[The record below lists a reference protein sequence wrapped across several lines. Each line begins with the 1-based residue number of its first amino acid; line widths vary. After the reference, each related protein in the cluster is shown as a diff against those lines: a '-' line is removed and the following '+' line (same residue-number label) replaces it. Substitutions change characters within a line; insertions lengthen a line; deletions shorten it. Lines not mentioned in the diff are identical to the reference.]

1 MPLFTYVAFN
11 RKGKEEKNIIDAV
24 NLQAARNKLKAKG
37 LYVRSIQEDREKEE
51 RELFPFLSKLL
62 YRIPRKDVGLF
73 CKQLGTLIGAGI
85 PLDKCLLSIIDQVE
99 NIYFKKVLIEMRAD
113 ITEGMSLSESMKK
126 HKTVFPDQYPSLI
139 SVGESTGNYEDTLH
153 RLAEL
158 EEKSSELKS
167 KVQVAMIYPMIMGL
181 LSLGV
186 SIFLLVVVIPQIE
199 QLFASFDAKL
209 PLLTRGVIF
218 LSYILTNYW
227 FFILG
232 AIAGGLLGFM
242 KWKSSG
248 EGKKTWDK
256 FLLRLPVIGTL
267 LRKILVSNFARNLS
281 ILLMNRVPLIVS
293 LNIVSD
299 VVGHTVFKE
308 EIESAIIKIKE
319 GGKLSDSLQGSQ
331 VLPQMVLGMLSAGE
345 ASDKVPEMMNK
356 LSEIYESE
364 VDTAIKSLTQSLEP
378 MMIIVM
384 GGIIFTIMA
393 AIMTPMYKLTQEIQ
407 GM

>member
-218 LSYILTNYW
+218 LSYVLTNYW

>member
-1 MPLFTYVAFN
+1 MPLYTYVAFN
-11 RKGKEEKNIIDAV
+11 KKGKEEKNIIDAV

-62 YRIPRKDVGLF
+62 YRIPRKEVGLF

-139 SVGESTGNYEDTLH
+139 SVGESTGNYENTLH

-218 LSYILTNYW
+218 LSYVLTNYW
-227 FFILG
+227 YFILG
-232 AIAGGLLGFM
+232 LITFAFLGFM
-242 KWKSSG
+242 KWKSSP
-248 EGKKTWDK
+248 EGKKVWDK
-256 FLLRLPVIGTL
+256 FLLGLPVIGTL

-281 ILLMNRVPLIVS
+281 ILLLNRVPLIVS

-308 EIESAIIKIKE
+308 EIDAAIIKIKE

>member
-218 LSYILTNYW
+218 LSYVLTNYW
-227 FFILG
+227 LLILG
-232 AIAGGLLGFM
+232 AIVGGLLGFM

>member
-11 RKGKEEKNIIDAV
+11 RKGKEEKNIIDAP

-139 SVGESTGNYEDTLH
+139 SVGESTGNYENTLH

-218 LSYILTNYW
+218 LSYVLTNYW
-227 FFILG
+227 IFILG
-232 AIAGGLLGFM
+232 AIAAGLLSFL

-248 EGKKTWDK
+248 EGKKVWDR
-256 FLLRLPVIGTL
+256 FLLGLPVIGTL

>member
-11 RKGKEEKNIIDAV
+11 RKGKEEKNIIDAP

-139 SVGESTGNYEDTLH
+139 SVGESTGNYENTLH

-218 LSYILTNYW
+218 LSYVLTNYW

-232 AIAGGLLGFM
+232 AIAAGLLSF
-242 KWKSSG
+242 
-248 EGKKTWDK
+248 
-256 FLLRLPVIGTL
+256 
-267 LRKILVSNFARNLS
+267 
-281 ILLMNRVPLIVS
+281 
-293 LNIVSD
+293 
-299 VVGHTVFKE
+299 
-308 EIESAIIKIKE
+308 
-319 GGKLSDSLQGSQ
+319 
-331 VLPQMVLGMLSAGE
+331 
-345 ASDKVPEMMNK
+345 
-356 LSEIYESE
+356 
-364 VDTAIKSLTQSLEP
+364 
-378 MMIIVM
+378 
-384 GGIIFTIMA
+384 
-393 AIMTPMYKLTQEIQ
+393 
-407 GM
+407 

>member
-11 RKGKEEKNIIDAV
+11 RKGKEEKNIIDAP

-139 SVGESTGNYEDTLH
+139 SVGESTGNYENTLH

-218 LSYILTNYW
+218 LSYVLTNYW

-232 AIAGGLLGFM
+232 AIAAGLLSFL

-248 EGKKTWDK
+248 EGKKVWDR
-256 FLLRLPVIGTL
+256 FLLGLPVIGTL

>member
-11 RKGKEEKNIIDAV
+11 RKGKEEKNIIDAP

-62 YRIPRKDVGLF
+62 YRIPRKEVGLF
-73 CKQLGTLIGAGI
+73 CKQLGTLLGAGI

-139 SVGESTGNYEDTLH
+139 SVGESTGNYENTLH

-209 PLLTRGVIF
+209 PLLTRSVIF
-218 LSYILTNYW
+218 LSYVLTNYW

-232 AIAGGLLGFM
+232 AIAGGFLGFL
-242 KWKSSG
+242 KWKSGG

-281 ILLMNRVPLIVS
+281 ILLLNRVPLIVS

-308 EIESAIIKIKE
+308 EIESAIVKIKE

>member
-1 MPLFTYVAFN
+1 MPLYTYVAFN
-11 RKGKEEKNIIDAV
+11 RKGKEEKNIIDAP

-62 YRIPRKDVGLF
+62 YRIPRKEVGLF
-73 CKQLGTLIGAGI
+73 CKQLGTLLGAGI

-139 SVGESTGNYEDTLH
+139 SVGESTGNYENTLH

-227 FFILG
+227 FIILG
-232 AIAGGLLGFM
+232 AIAGGFLSFM

-281 ILLMNRVPLIVS
+281 ILLLNRVPLIVS

-308 EIESAIIKIKE
+308 EIEAAIIKIKE

>member
-1 MPLFTYVAFN
+1 MPLYTYVAFN
-11 RKGKEEKNIIDAV
+11 KKGKEEKNIIDAV
-24 NLQAARNKLKAKG
+24 NLQAARNKLKSKG

-51 RELFPFLSKLL
+51 RELFPFLSKML
-62 YRIPRKDVGLF
+62 YRIPRKEVGLF

-113 ITEGMSLSESMKK
+113 ITEGSSLSESMKK

-139 SVGESTGNYEDTLH
+139 SVGESTGNYENTLH

-218 LSYILTNYW
+218 LSYVLTNYW
-227 FFILG
+227 YFIL
-232 AIAGGLLGFM
+232 AIIIGGFLSFL
-242 KWKSSG
+242 KWKSSDD
-248 EGKKTWDK
+248 GKKVWDK
-256 FLLRLPVIGTL
+256 FLLGLPVIGTL

-281 ILLMNRVPLIVS
+281 ILLLNRVPLIVS

-308 EIESAIIKIKE
+308 EIEVAIIKIKE

>member
-1 MPLFTYVAFN
+1 
-11 RKGKEEKNIIDAV
+11 
-24 NLQAARNKLKAKG
+24 
-37 LYVRSIQEDREKEE
+37 
-51 RELFPFLSKLL
+51 
-62 YRIPRKDVGLF
+62 
-73 CKQLGTLIGAGI
+73 
-85 PLDKCLLSIIDQVE
+85 
-99 NIYFKKVLIEMRAD
+99 
-113 ITEGMSLSESMKK
+113 
-126 HKTVFPDQYPSLI
+126 
-139 SVGESTGNYEDTLH
+139 
-153 RLAEL
+153 
-158 EEKSSELKS
+158 
-167 KVQVAMIYPMIMGL
+167 
-181 LSLGV
+181 
-186 SIFLLVVVIPQIE
+186 
-199 QLFASFDAKL
+199 
-209 PLLTRGVIF
+209 
-218 LSYILTNYW
+218 
-227 FFILG
+227 
-232 AIAGGLLGFM
+232 
-242 KWKSSG
+242 
-248 EGKKTWDK
+248 
-256 FLLRLPVIGTL
+256 
-267 LRKILVSNFARNLS
+267 
-281 ILLMNRVPLIVS
+281 MNRVPLIVS

>member
-11 RKGKEEKNIIDAV
+11 RKGKEEKNIIDAP

-62 YRIPRKDVGLF
+62 YRIPRKEVGLF

-218 LSYILTNYW
+218 LSYVLTNYW

-256 FLLRLPVIGTL
+256 FLLKLPVIGTL

>member
-11 RKGKEEKNIIDAV
+11 KKGKEEKNIIDAP

-62 YRIPRKDVGLF
+62 YRIPRKEVGLF
-73 CKQLGTLIGAGI
+73 CKQLGTLLGAGI

-139 SVGESTGNYEDTLH
+139 SVGESTGNYENTLH

-209 PLLTRGVIF
+209 PLLTRAVIF
-218 LSYILTNYW
+218 LSYVLTNYW

-232 AIAGGLLGFM
+232 ALAAGFLGFM

-281 ILLMNRVPLIVS
+281 ILLLNRVPLIVS

-308 EIESAIIKIKE
+308 EIASAIVKIKE

-331 VLPQMVLGMLSAGE
+331 VLSQMVLGMLSAGE

>member
-1 MPLFTYVAFN
+1 MPLYTYVAFN
-11 RKGKEEKNIIDAV
+11 KKGKEEKNIIDAPS
-24 NLQAARNKLKAKG
+24 LQAARNKLKAKG
-37 LYVRSIQEDREKEE
+37 LYVRSISEDREKEE
-51 RELFPFLSKLL
+51 RELFPFLSKLM
-62 YRIPRKDVGLF
+62 YRIPRKEVGLF
-73 CKQLGTLIGAGI
+73 SKQLGTLLGAGI

-99 NIYFKKVLIEMRAD
+99 NIYLKKVLIEMRAD

-126 HKTVFPDQYPSLI
+126 HPTVFPDQYPSLI
-139 SVGESTGNYEDTLH
+139 AVGESTGNYEDTLH

-158 EEKSSELKS
+158 EEKSSELKN

-218 LSYILTNYW
+218 LSYVLTNYW
-227 FFILG
+227 LFILG
-232 AIAGGLLGFM
+232 AIVLAFLGFA
-242 KWKSSG
+242 KWKSSL
-248 EGKKTWDK
+248 EGKKVWDK
-256 FLLRLPVIGTL
+256 FLLRVPVVGGV
-267 LRKILVSNFARNLS
+267 LRKILVSNFARNLA
-281 ILLMNRVPLIVS
+281 ILLMNRVPLITS

-299 VVGHTVFKE
+299 VVGHTVFRE
-308 EIESAIIKIKE
+308 EIGQAVIKIKE

-331 VLPQMVLGMLSAGE
+331 ILPQMVLGMLSAGE

-364 VDTAIKSLTQSLEP
+364 VDTSIKSLTQALEP

>member
-1 MPLFTYVAFN
+1 MPLYTYVAFN
-11 RKGKEEKNIIDAV
+11 KKGKEEKNIIDAPS
-24 NLQAARNKLKAKG
+24 LQAARNKLKLKG
-37 LYVRSIQEDREKEE
+37 LYVRSISEDREKEE
-51 RELFPFLSKLL
+51 RELFPFLSKML
-62 YRIPRKDVGLF
+62 YRIPRKEVGLF
-73 CKQLGTLIGAGI
+73 SKQLGTLLGAGI

-99 NIYFKKVLIEMRAD
+99 NIYLKKVLIEMRAD
-113 ITEGMSLSESMKK
+113 VTEGTSLSESMKK
-126 HKTVFPDQYPSLI
+126 HPTVFPDQYPSLLA
-139 SVGESTGNYEDTLH
+139 VGESTGNYEDTLH

-158 EEKSSELKS
+158 EEKSAELKN

-218 LSYILTNYW
+218 LSYVLTNYW
-227 FFILG
+227 IFILG
-232 AIAGGLLGFM
+232 AIVAAFLAFA
-242 KWKSSG
+242 KWKSSE
-248 EGKKTWDK
+248 EGKKIWDR
-256 FLLRLPVIGTL
+256 FLLKVPVIGGL
-267 LRKILVSNFARNLS
+267 LRKILVSSFARNLS
-281 ILLMNRVPLIVS
+281 ILLMNRVPLISS
-293 LNIVSD
+293 LNIVAD
-299 VVGHTVFKE
+299 VVGHTVFRE
-308 EIESAIIKIKE
+308 EIAQAVIKIKE
-319 GGKLSDSLQGSQ
+319 GGKLSDSLYGSQ

-345 ASDKVPEMMNK
+345 ASDRVPEMMNK

-364 VDTAIKSLTQSLEP
+364 VDTSIKSLTQALEP

>member
-11 RKGKEEKNIIDAV
+11 RKGKEEKNIIDAP

-139 SVGESTGNYEDTLH
+139 SVGESTGNYENTLH

-218 LSYILTNYW
+218 LSYVLTNYW